1 MAATASRYSSSRKGE
16 RTKGRGRE
24 GADGKASRREQ
35 ATADVAS
42 TLAELLALGDDGWIV
57 SCYQKLEPR
66 DRDNNKYR
74 IKLKNRLRLAADR
87 LDVLNFPHA
96 DRETVK
102 DALDRIEQ
110 YFSHPENLDG
120 GRGAAVFAGQGW
132 LRAVRLPHVLKS
144 RVMVDRTPVVGEL
157 VALTEA
163 GSRVLVAVADRASA
177 RIFEVDLEGVREIE
191 GVVAQGTTPTSR
203 FHADGGAPGQGEYKF
218 HSRIREEKH
227 RHFARVAEEIERGLR
242 RQQYDGLIL
251 GGIGVD
257 ADAILPHLHSTAR
270 DRVIGVLRLAPK
282 HVTPSEIRAR
292 AVELWSEAAE
302 HAGADSL
309 GELEGLKASGWAVE
323 GVEASL
329 KALFQ
334 GQVRTLVVQADASA
348 PGFRMASSGRLSTLP
363 SGLRSEGE
371 ALPVTDV
378 LDDAIED
385 ALRQRARVAVVRENG
400 FDRMAAI
407 LRFRIAA
414 K

>member
-1 MAATASRYSSSRKGE
+1 MVSTAN
-16 RTKGRGRE
+16 RG
-24 GADGKASRREQ
+24 SRRKAHRPASQ
-35 ATADVAS
+35 ARGATRTSTTGSATADIP
-42 TLAELLALGDDGWIV
+42 TILAELLALGDQGWVV

-66 DRDNNKYR
+66 DRDTSKYR

-96 DRETVK
+96 DREIVK

-110 YFSHPENLDG
+110 FFSHPENLVG
-120 GRGAAVFAGQGW
+120 GRGAAVFAGEGW

-144 RVMVDRTPVVGEL
+144 RVRVDRTPVVGEL
-157 VALTEA
+157 VAITEA
-163 GSRVLVAVADRASA
+163 GSRILVAVADRVSA
-177 RIFEVDLEGVREIE
+177 RIFEVDLEGARELE
-191 GVVAQGTTPTSR
+191 GVVSPDSAKTKHYHEGN
-203 FHADGGAPGQGEYKF
+203 GAPGQGEYRF

-227 RHFARVAEEIERGLR
+227 RHFARVAEEVERAMR
-242 RQQYDGLIL
+242 RQPYDGLVL

-257 ADAILPHLHSTAR
+257 ADAILPHLHTPAR
-270 DRVIGVLRLAPK
+270 DKVIGVLRLAPK
-282 HVTPSEIRAR
+282 QVTPAEIREKAGEVW
-292 AVELWSEAAE
+292 AEAAE
-302 HAGADSL
+302 HAGADAL
-309 GELEGLKASGWAVE
+309 GELEGLKASGWAVD

-334 GQVRTLVVQADASA
+334 GQVRTLIVHADDQM
-348 PGFRMASSGRLSTLP
+348 PGFRMSQSGRLSTAP

-371 ALPVTDV
+371 AVPVTDL

-385 ALRQRARVAVVRENG
+385 ALRQRARVAVVRDDG